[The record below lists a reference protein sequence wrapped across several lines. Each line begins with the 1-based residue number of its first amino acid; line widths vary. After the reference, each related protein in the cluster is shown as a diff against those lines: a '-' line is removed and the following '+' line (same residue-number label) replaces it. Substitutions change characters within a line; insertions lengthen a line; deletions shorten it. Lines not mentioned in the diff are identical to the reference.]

1 MYKLLLKGWL
11 DFIVALSVLII
22 LLPLI
27 LFVGLFLCFL
37 NNGNIFFTQER
48 PGKNGRIFKVVKF
61 RTMNDKKD
69 SDGKLLSDRERLTG
83 IGKFIRSSSIDEL
96 PQLINV
102 IKGDMSL
109 IGPRPLLPKYLPL
122 YNVRQ
127 KRRHLVKPGITGWAQ
142 VNGRNSV
149 SWEEKFEMDVWYV
162 EHQSFILDIKIFWM
176 TIMKIITRDGI
187 NAADAATM
195 PPFTGSQN

>member
-27 LFVGLFLCFL
+27 LFVVLFLCFL

-162 EHQSFILDIKIFWM
+162 EHQSFLLDMKIILM
-176 TIMKIITRDGI
+176 TVIKIITRDGI

-195 PPFTGSQN
+195 PLFTGSKN

>member
-11 DFIVALSVLII
+11 DLIVALSVLII

-27 LFVGLFLCFL
+27 LFVGLFLYIL

-61 RTMNDKKD
+61 RTMNNKKD
-69 SDGKLLSDRERLTG
+69 SNGKLLSDRERLTG

-127 KRRHLVKPGITGWAQ
+127 MSRHLLKPGITGWAQ

-162 EHQSFILDIKIFWM
+162 EHQSFLLDMKILLM
-176 TIMKIITRDGI
+176 TLTKIITRDGI

-195 PPFTGSQN
+195 PPFTGSKN